1 MLAGVT
7 AERMRERWKGHL
19 DAPAAGRLLLV
30 AECGGEIVGTA
41 ASGPLRDGDGDDATT
56 GELYSLYV
64 DPDAW
69 GVGHGAALHEAAL
82 AHLAAGGFAR
92 AVLWVLEGNARAR
105 SFYAAHGWTDEGD
118 RRDWEGARMLR
129 LARDL

>member
-1 MLAGVT
+1 MAARSGLSADRIIRPARAKDLDGLTRAHLAAFVAGNGPALAPAVLAGVT
-7 AERMRERWKGHL
+7 AERMWERWKGRHL

-69 GVGHGAALHEAAL
+69 A
-82 AHLAAGGFAR
+82 
-92 AVLWVLEGNARAR
+92 
-105 SFYAAHGWTDEGD
+105 
-118 RRDWEGARMLR
+118 
-129 LARDL
+129 